1 MAFQSITLKKSLYL
15 VNKILTS
22 RSVKISPI
30 VEILKKRRN
39 LCAPEI
45 TIV

>member
-22 RSVKISPI
+22 HNAKTSPVVK
-30 VEILKKRRN
+30 ILKKRRN
-39 LCAPEI
+39 LCAHEI

>member
-1 MAFQSITLKKSLYL
+1 MVFQSITLNKSLYL

-22 RSVKISPI
+22 QSVKISP
-30 VEILKKRRN
+30 VLKILKKRRN
-39 LCAPEI
+39 LCAHEI